1 MRFKYQAR
9 LLPLAVVVG
18 SVFLAGCAGSNANRA
33 SRQSAGQ
40 VSFDTAREKAEEL
53 ALKLNQS
60 PRFVKFREAAEDRG
74 EELAML
80 LSMKVENDTDTS
92 GRFTASVGDFKDFL
106 PEAFIN
112 IGVGEFRDVSK
123 GKGSD
128 TELLKEFDEQD
139 FSDDFDQDTGD
150 VTTGGAAKAVL
161 LMQAVGSR
169 KEIRGGNSSSPS
181 YEILMRVK
189 ILDGKRK
196 TAIWSGSVNWTS

>member
-1 MRFKYQAR
+1 MKFKQHLRIVSAATVGA
-9 LLPLAVVVG
+9 AVL
-18 SVFLAGCAGSNANRA
+18 LAGCAGSNANRA

-53 ALKLNQS
+53 ALKLNRN
-60 PRFVKFREAAEDRG
+60 PRFVKFREAAEERG

-92 GRFTASVGDFKDFL
+92 GRFAASVGDFKSFL
-106 PEAFIN
+106 PESFYS
-112 IGVGEFRDVSK
+112 IGVGEFRDVST
-123 GKGSD
+123 GKGADS
-128 TELLKEFDEQD
+128 ELLEEFDQQD

-169 KEIRGGNSSSPS
+169 KEIRGGSSSKPS
-181 YEILMRVK
+181 YEILMRVR

-196 TAIWSGSVNWTS
+196 TEIWSGSVNWTS